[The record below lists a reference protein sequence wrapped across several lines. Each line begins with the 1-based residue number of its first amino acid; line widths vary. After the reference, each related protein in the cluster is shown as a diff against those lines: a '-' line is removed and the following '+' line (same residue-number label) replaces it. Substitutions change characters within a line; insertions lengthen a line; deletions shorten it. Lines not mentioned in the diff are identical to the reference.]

1 MKSTKI
7 LLLLAAVFSLSIT
20 SFAQQKPAT
29 FIGAEGGISL
39 PLGNFGKASTAS
51 SLMSI
56 NGTVNDLSGYGKLG
70 GFGALNGAWFF
81 SRNFGIGGLI
91 KYGTYHL
98 KNVDSLSQGY
108 EESFDVDT
116 TRTTTTDYKMWSV
129 MPGIYFNLPL
139 AKKFDLTARALV
151 GIAHASTPNITVSI
165 EDGGVF
171 DQSVVQGSAS
181 KTTFAWDIGA
191 GFRYEITRCLAI
203 DARADYFY
211 TKPDFT
217 IPNSGR
223 NNNAGREVKEY
234 NQPLESVNFSLG
246 IAYQFS
252 KHKK

>member
-1 MKSTKI
+1 MKTNKI
-7 LLLLAAVFSLSIT
+7 IILLAAAFSLST
-20 SFAQQKPAT
+20 TAFTQQKPAT

-56 NGTVNDLSGYGKLG
+56 NGTVNDLSGYAKLG

-81 SRNFGIGGLI
+81 SRHFGIGGQI

-116 TRTTTTDYKMWSV
+116 TRTTTGSYKMWSI
-129 MPGIYFNLPL
+129 MPGLYLDWAL
-139 AKKFDLTARALV
+139 AKRFDLTGRALIGV
-151 GIAHASTPNITVSI
+151 AHASTPNITVSI

-171 DQSVVQGSAS
+171 DQSVIQGSAS
-181 KTTFAWDIGA
+181 KTAFAWDLGA
-191 GFRYEITRCLAI
+191 GLRYHITRGLAI
-203 DARADYFY
+203 DARADFFY

-217 IPNSGR
+217 VPNSGR
-223 NNNAGREVKEY
+223 NNNAGREVKQY
-234 NQPLESVNFSLG
+234 DQPLESVNFSLG
-246 IAYQFS
+246 IAYEFS
-252 KHKK
+252 HKK